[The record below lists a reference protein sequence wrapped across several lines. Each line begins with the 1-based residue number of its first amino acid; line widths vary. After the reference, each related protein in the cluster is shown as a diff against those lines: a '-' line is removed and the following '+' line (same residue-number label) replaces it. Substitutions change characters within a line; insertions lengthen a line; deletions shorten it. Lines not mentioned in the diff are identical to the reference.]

1 MLASCYIIPS
11 TGDILICLQL
21 CKSVAPQVNLQMMCQ
36 WFFSSQFYEGVLEL
50 ALVYA
55 SKVDPKNV
63 GFHFYKNKE
72 PAEDTEGCQAYI
84 KR

>member
-1 MLASCYIIPS
+1 M
-11 TGDILICLQL
+11 
-21 CKSVAPQVNLQMMCQ
+21 VCQ
-36 WFFSSQFYEGVLEL
+36 WFYSSQFYEGVLDL

-63 GFHFYKNKE
+63 GFHYYKNKE
-72 PAEDTEGCQAYI
+72 PTEDSEGYRAYM